1 MGLRVANGHVYFVS
15 IGPKIAKIFEKF
27 AAIKSLLNPHFK
39 GFGAITRSGFC
50 WSCFSDHFGMVDV
63 PFRPMDD
70 HFVTILVFFA
80 VFVGRRVPFFGH
92 SLLSYSKRRHLST
105 SRVIPLIDCHQ
116 SLYHQHRI
124 LSTFLPDLCFIWQ
137 SHRFQFLVFALP
149 IGIWQLLMNLQHVTV
164 CLLYTSPSPRD

>member
-1 MGLRVANGHVYFVS
+1 MATTAGEDHGVAHRKPPARARSYWQKRGHVYFVS

-39 GFGAITRSGFC
+39 GFGAITRSDSC
-50 WSCFSDHFGMVDV
+50 RSCFSDHFGRVDV

-80 VFVGRRVPFFGH
+80 IFVGRRVPFFGH

-105 SRVIPLIDCHQ
+105 SRVILWPLSYHPFH
-116 SLYHQHRI
+116 SLSYDDIIRHRI
-124 LSTFLPDLCFIWQ
+124 GM
-137 SHRFQFLVFALP
+137 P
-149 IGIWQLLMNLQHVTV
+149 IDVGGK
-164 CLLYTSPSPRD
+164 